1 MTELMELYKA
11 DREAA
16 KEKIRNMDAGRLAAE
31 LDDTLQ
37 FDVFKMNNIDWM
49 KMPNMQLYRT
59 IVQEL
64 VNRAR

>member
-1 MTELMELYKA
+1 MTTLMELYRT